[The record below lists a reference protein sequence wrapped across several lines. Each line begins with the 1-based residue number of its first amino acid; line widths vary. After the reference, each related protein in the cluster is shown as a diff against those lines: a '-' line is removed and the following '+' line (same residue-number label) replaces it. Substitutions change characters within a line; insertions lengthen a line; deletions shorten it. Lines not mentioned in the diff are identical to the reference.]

1 MANNYDYWI
10 NAGKETVEEYLNK
23 NIDDM
28 DEYNKKKKELIEK
41 MIKPEIKVGAKV
53 RRINSEHGSMKIGD
67 IAIVTLRNGTCIH
80 LDKDAHRAY
89 EHDVR
94 FLELVH

>member
-1 MANNYDYWI
+1 
-10 NAGKETVEEYLNK
+10 
-23 NIDDM
+23 
-28 DEYNKKKKELIEK
+28 
-41 MIKPEIKVGAKV
+41 
-53 RRINSEHGSMKIGD
+53 MKIGD